1 MRKKSLL
8 LCTVSG
14 FFLCSYYSTSY
25 AQNGGK
31 QIRSASTVIADSSSH
46 GQQLSRTQQ
55 VQRSVD
61 NPYKQTIN
69 ARNAIR
75 VDGSSPSSP
84 KTETIIG
91 KDVSGFYALDAT
103 NATINGENIRVTGG
117 QVGLLVSDGKI
128 NLKDSLVTVERG
140 AGITFFSYKTRTYT
154 EDNNV
159 VKFFNTK
166 LFVKGGMGILGPSAN
181 GTVFLKNSEIDADV
195 LVKNRVRRGDN
206 IGTLTLIADHSILKG
221 GTRILKRN
229 DIEILKRKNIET
241 LKQNNIEI
249 SKQNN
254 IDEAEAQLIRAHDM
268 SVKID
273 PTSSSGY
280 NALRGQENLKNYY
293 VLQSVKN
300 VRSTQNNNNNS
311 YNYNN
316 PNSLKAI
323 QAFRVIEAEKAIEA
337 EKNRA
342 RAKAEAIEEAKKR
355 AAEARKAIQA
365 RYTSDQRDAQG
376 TLRQK
381 TVLYLNNGSK
391 WILRVSKTETD
402 DRDKMLGP
410 VPKAFILDIAQRAHS
425 DISVLHVDNSSIIFE
440 SPTEGHYQT
449 LYVGAGNAETQKVY
463 NAGSNAKLYLNTNGR
478 KADRLFVNGDVSG
491 STTVHVNIQ
500 GNISNTTNLLFL
512 TGSLPL
518 NKRGISL
525 IQVVG
530 QATENSF
537 KLAKGYMTVSGSPY
551 KYTLNAYGPTSRNGL
566 ADINQRFF
574 NVNSYNNAFW
584 DFRLQNQYLPNSNVK
599 ALLPQMASYLVMP
612 NALFTAGF
620 TDIENQNALLTNI
633 RPMPWEMK
641 NDKKLFFF
649 ISSYGNKATLSSN
662 RTALEY
668 GYDADI
674 GYAALQTGVA
684 LAALEG
690 QNTSSYFGLLGTYG
704 KLSFTP
710 QNIADVKKSTF
721 DKWLFTAYSSI
732 QHDSGVYINTFL
744 SYGLFRGNISN
755 AIIGQTARVD
765 DAKTWSASATLGKQ
779 LVTSI
784 EDLVFEP
791 QTQIAYQQLMFN
803 TIQDTDKF
811 KVDMSNPYQ
820 WSIRMGGRLVK
831 NVNQFEDGRTLSF
844 YGKLNLI
851 SVFGDGGTV
860 QVGKKSFYF
869 DPIGPA
875 IEGGIGV
882 NAELIQN
889 VTFHGDV
896 SYQQKLQKA
905 GLSGAIFSGT
915 LRYRF

>member
-25 AQNGGK
+25 AQNSK
-31 QIRSASTVIADSSSH
+31 EQITATTTNSR
-46 GQQLSRTQQ
+46 QELSRAQQ
-55 VQRSVD
+55 TE
-61 NPYKQTIN
+61 NGNAPYRTGIN
-69 ARNAIR
+69 AKNAIR

-84 KTETIIG
+84 KTKIING
-91 KDVSGFYALDAT
+91 GNFSGFYALDAT
-103 NATINGENIRVTGG
+103 NAIINATDIHAIGG

-128 NLKDSLVTVERG
+128 DLKNSFVTVEPRG
-140 AGITFFSYKTRTYT
+140 VGITFFSYKQSTYT
-154 EDNNV
+154 QDSNV
-159 VKFFNTK
+159 VEFFNTK
-166 LFVKGGMGILGPSAN
+166 LLVKNGMGILGPSAN

-195 LVKNRVRRGDN
+195 LVKNRVRRGNN

-221 GTRILKRN
+221 GTRILKQK
-229 DIEILKRKNIET
+229 DIEILKQKDIEI
-241 LKQNNIEI
+241 LKQKDIEI
-249 SKQNN
+249 LKQKD
-254 IDEAEAQLIRAHDM
+254 IDEAKAQLIRYREQLKNYKDM
-268 SVKID
+268 SLQD
-273 PTSSSGY
+273 PTSSHVY
-280 NALRGQENLKNYY
+280 NALRGQVNLKNYY
-293 VLQSVKN
+293 VLKSALKH
-300 VRSTQNNNNNS
+300 NNAHNNANEFK
-311 YNYNN
+311 YYNN
-316 PNSLKAI
+316 PNSLKAFL
-323 QAFRVIEAEKAIEA
+323 AFKVIEAEKAITAAQAREA
-337 EKNRA
+337 QA
-342 RAKAEAIEEAKKR
+342 REA
-355 AAEARKAIQA
+355 QA
-365 RYTSDQRDAQG
+365 RYRNDQHAQWR
-376 TLRQK
+376 LQQK
-381 TVLYLNNGSK
+381 TVLHLKNDSK

-410 VPKAFILDIAQRAHS
+410 VPTALILGIAQRARS
-425 DISVLHVDNSSIIFE
+425 DISVLYVNNSSIIFE
-440 SPTEGHYQT
+440 SPTEDHYQT
-449 LYVGAGNAETQKVY
+449 LYVGSGNPETREVY
-463 NAGSNAKLYLNTNGR
+463 NAEGNAKLYLNTNGQE
-478 KADRLFVNGDVSG
+478 ADRLLVKGDVSG
-491 STTVHVNIQ
+491 STTVHVNVQ
-500 GNISNTTNLLFL
+500 GNISNTANLLFL
-512 TGSLPL
+512 TGSFPL

-530 QATENSF
+530 QATESSF
-537 KLAKGYMTVSGSPY
+537 KLAKGYMIIKGSPY

-566 ADINQRFF
+566 ANINQRFF
-574 NVNSYNNAFW
+574 NVSSYNDAFW

-599 ALLPQMASYLVMP
+599 ALLPQMANYLVMP
-612 NALFTAGF
+612 NALFAAGF

-668 GYDADI
+668 GYGADI
-674 GYAALQTGVA
+674 GYAAIQTGVA

-710 QNIADVKKSTF
+710 QNMADVKKTTF

-779 LVTSI
+779 LATSI
-784 EDLVFEP
+784 EGLVFEP
-791 QTQIAYQQLMFN
+791 QTQIVYQQLIFN
-803 TIQDTDKF
+803 TIQDADKF
-811 KVDMSNPYQ
+811 KVDISNPYQ

-860 QVGKKSFYF
+860 QVCKKSFYF

-889 VTFHGDV
+889 ITFRGDI
-896 SYQQKLQKA
+896 SYQQKLQKV

>member
-1 MRKKSLL
+1 M
-8 LCTVSG
+8 
-14 FFLCSYYSTSY
+14 
-25 AQNGGK
+25 
-31 QIRSASTVIADSSSH
+31 
-46 GQQLSRTQQ
+46 
-55 VQRSVD
+55 
-61 NPYKQTIN
+61 
-69 ARNAIR
+69 
-75 VDGSSPSSP
+75 
-84 KTETIIG
+84 
-91 KDVSGFYALDAT
+91 
-103 NATINGENIRVTGG
+103 
-117 QVGLLVSDGKI
+117 LVSDGKI

-140 AGITFFSYKTRTYT
+140 AGITFFSYKPRTYT

-166 LFVKGGMGILGPSAN
+166 LFVKSGMGILGPSAN

-195 LVKNRVRRGDN
+195 LVKNRMRRGDN

-221 GTRILKRN
+221 GTRILKQN
-229 DIEILKRKNIET
+229 DIEILKRKNIEA
-241 LKQNNIEI
+241 LKRNDIEISKRNDIEI
-249 SKQNN
+249 SKQK
-254 IDEAEAQLIRAHDM
+254 DLDKAEARLIRERDM
-268 SVKID
+268 IAQINPDSA
-273 PTSSSGY
+273 
-280 NALRGQENLKNYY
+280 NAYDALLRGQINLRNHYAFNFKKLN
-293 VLQSVKN
+293 N
-300 VRSTQNNNNNS
+300 GRHNNNYRE
-311 YNYNN
+311 YN
-316 PNSLKAI
+316 PKVI
-323 QAFRVIEAEKAIEA
+323 HAFKAIEVGKA
-337 EKNRA
+337 IKAIKEEKVRIA
-342 RAKAEAIEEAKKR
+342 IAKAEAIKEAKKR
-355 AAEARKAIQA
+355 AEKAREAAQA
-365 RYTSDQRDAQG
+365 RYRSDQRDAEG
-376 TLRQK
+376 ILKQK
-381 TVLYLNNGSK
+381 TVLHLNNGSK

-410 VPKAFILDIAQRAHS
+410 VPKAFILSIAQRAHS

-449 LYVGAGNAETQKVY
+449 LYVGAGNPETQKVY

-478 KADRLFVNGDVSG
+478 KADCLFVNGDVSG

-500 GNISNTTNLLFL
+500 GNIPNIANLLFL
-512 TGSLPL
+512 TGSLPS

-599 ALLPQMASYLVMP
+599 ALLPQMANYLVMP
-612 NALFTAGF
+612 NALFAAGF

-732 QHDSGVYINTFL
+732 QHNSGVYINTFL

-779 LVTSI
+779 LITSI